1 MITYAKAKELISP
14 GDSVWIISDGKV
26 EAQEVISINADSL
39 HVKDGFLDFFDHGQ
53 TWWLTKRVAMDNFEI
68 ATSS

>member
-14 GDSVWIISDGKV
+14 GDSVWIISDGQV
-26 EAQEVISINADSL
+26 EAKEVISVNADSL

-53 TWWLTKRVAMDNFEI
+53 TWWLTYCVAMENLERV
-68 ATSS
+68 TSM